1 MNKSGVKVI
10 GKVTTK
16 SLTGTDDQ
24 HRIITIPGTT
34 YEVIDVIQ
42 DRGVTY
48 YVTNQFIDRDE
59 DEMLVIVDILVQ
71 SYEELK

>member
-16 SLTGTDDQ
+16 ELTSTDGQ
-24 HRIITIPGTT
+24 HTIPSTT
-34 YEVIDVIQ
+34 YEVIEVIK

-48 YVTNQFIDRDE
+48 YVTNQFMDRDE